1 MKRKHLSLLVLA
13 FIFSRPSL
21 ANIPGLSSAY
31 TSQLA
36 GTRNL
41 LAQTQLL
48 NDDTPATCRQ
58 QLLNISSDNVI
69 DITLAFGYMDVS
81 QGQEASDSFYQRGDV
96 LDQDAKDAFETIL
109 TSSCL
114 REHNFAC
121 GFRKSGG
128 YLVKRLRN
136 RLTGRNMQVNI
147 QLLAPSVTSD
157 DSQNKNRYLAEQQQ
171 SSQQVRGRFMSAL
184 QTADAVIYLG
194 HARSGGGPD
203 FSPPVLTAN
212 GHVDYSYYRHEQAGI
227 KSMLA
232 ALNQASRPP
241 ALLGLLACKS
251 TDLFSRS
258 VRRASPGS
266 ILVSAD
272 SLFDYNDILPTGFAM
287 LEAVIS
293 QRCSD
298 DFEKVIRIQPSSARF
313 IDIGF

>member
-1 MKRKHLSLLVLA
+1 MKCTQLALTFLALV
-13 FIFSRPSL
+13 FSGSVR
-21 ANIPGLSSAY
+21 AGIPGLASAY

-36 GTRNL
+36 QTRNL

-48 NDDTPATCRQ
+48 TSDTPSTCRQ
-58 QLLNISSDNVI
+58 QLLNISSDNII
-69 DITLAFGYMDVS
+69 DITLGFGYMDVS
-81 QGQEASDSFYQRGDV
+81 QGQEASGSFYQSGDV

-114 REHNFAC
+114 REHNYAC
-121 GFRKSGG
+121 GFHKAGA
-128 YLVKRLRN
+128 YLVKRMRN

-147 QLLAPSVTSD
+147 QLLSPSITSN
-157 DSQNKNRYLAEQQQ
+157 DSQNKNRYLAEQQR
-171 SSQQVRGRFMSAL
+171 SSQQAKAHFLSAL

-203 FSPPVLTAN
+203 FLPPVLTAN
-212 GHVDYSYYRHEQAGI
+212 GHVDYSSYRRDQAGI
-227 KSMLA
+227 RAMVA
-232 ALNQASRPP
+232 ALNQAPRPTP
-241 ALLGLLACKS
+241 LLGLLACKS
-251 TDLFSRS
+251 TDLFARS
-258 VRRASPGS
+258 IRRASPGS

-272 SLFDYNDILPTGFAM
+272 ALFDYNDILPTGYAI

-298 DFEKVIRIQPSSARF
+298 DFEKVIRVQPSSARF